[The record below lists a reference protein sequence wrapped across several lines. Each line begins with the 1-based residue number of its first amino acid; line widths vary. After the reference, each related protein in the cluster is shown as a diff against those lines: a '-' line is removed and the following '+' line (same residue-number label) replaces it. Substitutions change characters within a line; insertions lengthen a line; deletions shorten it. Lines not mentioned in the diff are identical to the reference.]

1 MSRRVLALLLFVRL
15 HFVERVECELSILGA
30 HVQSVDA
37 LDYSL
42 SLYLLSR
49 RFHAFLSPLRVL
61 RLPSRCDRI
70 TLSARS

>member
-42 SLYLLSR
+42 SL
-49 RFHAFLSPLRVL
+49 
-61 RLPSRCDRI
+61 
-70 TLSARS
+70 